1 MKILVTG
8 GGGFL
13 GQALCRALRERGHE
27 VVSFQRRHSP
37 ELAALGVGQVRGDL
51 ADANAVMH
59 AAAGVDAT
67 DPAARSISS
76 QLPSTSGS
84 PGNQARSDFSG
95 P

>member
-13 GQALCRALRERGHE
+13 GQALCRGLRGRGHE

-51 ADANAVMH
+51 ADANAVMRTASESPVICDCSSSSAAP
-59 AAAGVDAT
+59 AAA
-67 DPAARSISS
+67 
-76 QLPSTSGS
+76 STS
-84 PGNQARSDFSG
+84 AFFRW
-95 P
+95 